1 MTDEREGAPL
11 WVRALVALMVLIT
24 LALMAALAVWAV
36 RLLIEGL
43 VWLISLALGGGV
55 ALRLW
60 RWTSTGSCAGTGSR
74 GSGPRTTA

>member
-11 WVRALVALMVLIT
+11 WVRALARALVALMVLIT

-55 ALRLW
+55 AL
-60 RWTSTGSCAGTGSR
+60 
-74 GSGPRTTA
+74 

>member
-11 WVRALVALMVLIT
+11 WVRALACALVALTVLTT

-43 VWLISLALGGGV
+43 VWLISLAPGGGV
-55 ALRLW
+55 AL
-60 RWTSTGSCAGTGSR
+60 
-74 GSGPRTTA
+74 

>member
-11 WVRALVALMVLIT
+11 WVRALAYALVALMVLIT

-43 VWLISLALGGGV
+43 VWLISLAPGGGV
-55 ALRLW
+55 AL
-60 RWTSTGSCAGTGSR
+60 
-74 GSGPRTTA
+74 

>member
-11 WVRALVALMVLIT
+11 WARALACALVALMVLIT

-55 ALRLW
+55 AL
-60 RWTSTGSCAGTGSR
+60 
-74 GSGPRTTA
+74 

>member
-11 WVRALVALMVLIT
+11 WVRALACALVALMVLTT

-43 VWLISLALGGGV
+43 VWLISLAWGGGV
-55 ALRLW
+55 AL
-60 RWTSTGSCAGTGSR
+60 
-74 GSGPRTTA
+74 

>member
-11 WVRALVALMVLIT
+11 WVRALVALVALMVLIT

-55 ALRLW
+55 AL
-60 RWTSTGSCAGTGSR
+60 
-74 GSGPRTTA
+74 